1 MARYRFVLQ
10 PKWILSHL
18 FVATMVVTMIGLGFW
33 QLDRLDQRKDRN
45 AEVSARTAQ
54 PVVGVDDL
62 GIQPGDY
69 DGAADLEFRRAAA
82 TGTYRA
88 DEEVIVRSRSLNGAA
103 GSWVLTPLETGDGTV
118 VVVNRGWIP
127 NSGELTA
134 VPPDFAAPDGEV
146 TVEGL
151 VRETETRGSIGATD
165 PDEGTLTDLARADVA
180 RLDQQIDGDALPFWL
195 QLQAQDPALTAADPS
210 PVPAPPLDEGP
221 HLSYAVQWFTFSAMT
236 VVVYALILRRRAR
249 ELEREAKE
257 AELDRPD
264 PDDVPTADDP
274 RLDAPA

>member
-1 MARYRFVLQ
+1 MARYRFALQ

-18 FVATMVVTMIGLGFW
+18 FVAAMVVTMIALGFW

-45 AEVSARTAQ
+45 AEVSARTAE
-54 PVVGVDDL
+54 PVVDVAELGV
-62 GIQPGDY
+62 GPGDF
-69 DGAADLEFRRAAA
+69 DGAPDLEFRRAAA

-103 GSWVLTPLETGDGTV
+103 GSWVLTPLEADDGTV

-127 NSGELTA
+127 NAGQFDA
-134 VPPDFAAPDGEV
+134 VPDEFAAPDGQV

-180 RLDQQIDGDALPFWL
+180 RMDQQTEGDVLPFWL
-195 QLQAQDPALTAADPS
+195 QLQTQDPAVSGEDPT
-210 PVPAPPLDEGP
+210 PVPAPGLDEGP

-249 ELEREAKE
+249 EIEREARE
-257 AELDRPD
+257 AELDQPD
-264 PDDVPTADDP
+264 PGDVPGPGDP
-274 RLDAPA
+274 RLDAPV